1 MSDELTNEDYITMEQ
16 IYLEYCAFQTS
27 RGEPFKT
34 RVEFGNSIME
44 MGDLS
49 GYTKKI
55 FLGFIKGLIRDYKMK
70 KNCEL
75 N

>member
-44 MGDLS
+44 IGDRS
-49 GYTKKI
+49 GNCTE
-55 FLGFIKGLIRDYKMK
+55 FIKGLIRDHKMK

>member
-16 IYLEYCAFQTS
+16 IYLEYCEFQTS

-34 RVEFGNSIME
+34 RDEFGNSIME

-49 GYTKKI
+49 GNSND
-55 FLGFIKGLIRDYKMK
+55 FIKGLIRDYKMK